1 MMRLLAFDA
10 VMPRQSASKPS
21 TRFAIRSIRTKLA
34 LLVVAAI
41 GLSVAIGTSV
51 AALQEAVRYVSAKR
65 EALLA
70 TAVVFAR
77 ASAQPVA
84 DRNEQAILVSIAGL
98 RDVEGV
104 RGVEVYAPD
113 GALITDLG
121 QAVVLSRDAVV
132 TLQPQR
138 VFSRAF
144 AALVWS
150 VYQSRSIVASV
161 PIVHNGDV
169 TVGSIT
175 IVADASDF
183 QERVGWTVLATTA
196 GGLVALL
203 FGLGVAFW
211 LQRRITAPITE
222 LAATM
227 AHVRV
232 VHDFGIMAKRTTQ
245 DEVGDLVTSFNAMI
259 GEIRERDIRLARH
272 RATLEQDVA
281 DRTRDLRIAKIAAET
296 ANAAKSDFLA
306 TMSHEIRTPM
316 NGMLVMA
323 ELLAAADMPARPRR
337 YAEVIA
343 RSGQSL
349 LAIINDI
356 LDFSKVEA
364 GKMELEAIPL
374 DPAETADTVLNLFW
388 ERAQRKNLDL
398 AASVAP
404 DVPASIIGD
413 PVRLNQV
420 IGNLVN
426 NALKFTEAGY
436 VLLSIGRD
444 PHDPS
449 RIRFAITDTGIG
461 IPQDKIDTLFEA
473 FAQVDQTTTRKFGGT
488 GLGLAICKR
497 LVDAMGGGFRVTSE
511 AGRGSTFAFSFPIL
525 GPAAPREVPQVEAPG
540 LLTRRR
546 AVVAIRGDA
555 TARIAADL
563 IASCGYAVERRD
575 ADDLASGLPPVDLVV
590 VEGTVLA
597 GLPIPAPALRPRHV
611 IAVTTMGDGAERH
624 LEDGRRSDAA
634 LVRPLAHT
642 EMLALLRRIVEGR
655 PLDGAAGQRKA
666 RLAAVPQ
673 VPGRCVLVADDS
685 AVNREVAVEALS
697 RLGVRAEVVED
708 GRTAVEAARRGG
720 IDLILMDGSMP
731 DIDGF
736 EASRQI
742 RAREAA
748 DGTPRLP
755 IVALTAHV
763 VGSAADLW
771 RDAGMDG
778 ILHKPFTIA
787 AMAECLA
794 PFLQQGE
801 GEAGSAA
808 VGAEPRDALVADP
821 ASVDDVAGQAPA
833 SEGPPRIDPD
843 VMEQLESM
851 ASADGG
857 AFLARILG
865 LYREHAPRTVSD
877 FAACVASGAT
887 EDQAKAAHALKSMS
901 YNVGAARIAAAAGE
915 IERIIRVDGGRV
927 DAGHAAALEALLAE
941 TLAAFAARHPVAFGE
956 PSRIVARA

>member
-1 MMRLLAFDA
+1 
-10 VMPRQSASKPS
+10 
-21 TRFAIRSIRTKLA
+21 
-34 LLVVAAI
+34 
-41 GLSVAIGTSV
+41 
-51 AALQEAVRYVSAKR
+51 
-65 EALLA
+65 
-70 TAVVFAR
+70 
-77 ASAQPVA
+77 
-84 DRNEQAILVSIAGL
+84 
-98 RDVEGV
+98 
-104 RGVEVYAPD
+104 
-113 GALITDLG
+113 
-121 QAVVLSRDAVV
+121 
-132 TLQPQR
+132 
-138 VFSRAF
+138 
-144 AALVWS
+144 
-150 VYQSRSIVASV
+150 
-161 PIVHNGDV
+161 
-169 TVGSIT
+169 
-175 IVADASDF
+175 
-183 QERVGWTVLATTA
+183 
-196 GGLVALL
+196 
-203 FGLGVAFW
+203 
-211 LQRRITAPITE
+211 
-222 LAATM
+222 
-227 AHVRV
+227 
-232 VHDFGIMAKRTTQ
+232 
-245 DEVGDLVTSFNAMI
+245 
-259 GEIRERDIRLARH
+259 
-272 RATLEQDVA
+272 
-281 DRTRDLRIAKIAAET
+281 
-296 ANAAKSDFLA
+296 
-306 TMSHEIRTPM
+306 
-316 NGMLVMA
+316 
-323 ELLAAADMPARPRR
+323 
-337 YAEVIA
+337 
-343 RSGQSL
+343 
-349 LAIINDI
+349 
-356 LDFSKVEA
+356 
-364 GKMELEAIPL
+364 KMELEAIPL

-426 NALKFTEAGY
+426 NALKFTESGY

-497 LVDAMGGGFRVTSE
+497 LVDAMGGSFRVTSE

-540 LLTRRR
+540 LIARRR

-597 GLPIPAPALRPRHV
+597 GLPIPTPALRPRHV

-624 LEDGRRSDAA
+624 LEDGRRCDAA

-642 EMLALLRRIVEGR
+642 EMLALLRRVVEGR

-673 VPGRCVLVADDS
+673 FPGRCVLVADDS

-742 RAREAA
+742 RARETAE
-748 DGTPRLP
+748 GSPRLP

-794 PFLQQGE
+794 PFLQQGK
-801 GEAGSAA
+801 GEDGAVFAA
-808 VGAEPRDALVADP
+808 T
-821 ASVDDVAGQAPA
+821 VDTVEVSPAPA
-833 SEGPPRIDPD
+833 EAADMAAAPAPEGPPLIDPD

-877 FAACVASGAT
+877 FAACVASGEA

-927 DAGHAAALEALLAE
+927 DAGHAAALDALLAK
-941 TLAAFAARHPVAFGE
+941 TLAAFAARHPAAFGE
-956 PSRIVARA
+956 PSRISARA